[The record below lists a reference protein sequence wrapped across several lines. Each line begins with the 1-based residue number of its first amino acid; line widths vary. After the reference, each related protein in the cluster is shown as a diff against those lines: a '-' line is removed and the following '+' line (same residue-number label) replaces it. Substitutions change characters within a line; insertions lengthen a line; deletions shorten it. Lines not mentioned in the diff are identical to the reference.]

1 MPQDINTVGVIGGV
15 AQLGVALSSD
25 EIQGTET
32 VIKIK
37 QASKTWSTKIVN
49 QIKTG
54 KIGKTVSS
62 GVKYA
67 KDVGKNVGKAISSTK
82 AGAKVGTAVGK
93 VGTTVGKVGA
103 AVGKAG
109 AIVGPALGPAGDIV
123 AGAMAISSSVERGGS
138 DAQKAYNITGDVV
151 GMGLNMAPSL
161 IGALATGPFVI
172 VLMVFQACGAILD
185 AAWDPF
191 KNYFNADLE
200 TMRLGIM
207 DSLKIAYKE
216 ANMNYPI
223 ETKPDILKNLNDEK
237 SQDYLDFKNYMQK
250 YLDDRGFITSEEV
263 IAEEEYV
270 LNLKRLK
277 RQRKLYRYDED
288 GNLEMMDPDMASV
301 ALLDSA
307 ANNDLIMM
315 ALAAKYSMTKKP
327 RTEPPK
333 LNSYYIMILIL
344 FFIFAIF
351 FFSSILIVSI

>member
-1 MPQDINTVGVIGGV
+1 MSQDINTVGVIGGV

-25 EIQGTET
+25 KMQSTEN

-54 KIGKTVSS
+54 KIG
-62 GVKYA
+62 GIKYT

-82 AGAKVGTAVGK
+82 ASAKVGS
-93 VGTTVGKVGA
+93 TVGKVGA
-103 AVGKAG
+103 AVGKVG
-109 AIVGPALGPAGDIV
+109 TVVGPALGPVGDIV
-123 AGAMAISSSVERGGS
+123 AGAMAIASSERGGS
-138 DAQKAYNITGDVV
+138 DTQKAYNITGDVV
-151 GMGLNMAPSL
+151 GTGLNIVA
-161 IGALATGPFVI
+161 GLATGPFVI

-185 AAWDPF
+185 SVWDPF

-200 TMRLGIM
+200 TIRLNIM

-216 ANMNYPI
+216 VNMNYPI

-237 SQDYLDFKNYMQK
+237 SEDYLDFKNYMQK

-277 RQRKLYRYDED
+277 RQRKLYRYDEN

-307 ANNDLIMM
+307 TNNDLIMM
-315 ALAAKYSMTKKP
+315 ALAAKYAMTKKP
-327 RTEPPK
+327 K
-333 LNSYYIMILIL
+333 VDSQSGSQLQDMGILITSVIL
-344 FFIFAIF
+344 FIILSIF
-351 FFSSILIVSI
+351 FFSSILIAST